1 MADSRTPG
9 VTGSGMS
16 GLGVRLMQAHDV
28 EDVAASLAAAFDDDP
43 VWEYLVRGSRN
54 RTGRLSTIFR
64 TMIRQQHLPHSASYT
79 DSERAGGALWDPPR
93 LWRMTPSQLLR
104 CSPGFI
110 RGFGTNIVN
119 SARTLSTVEHAHP
132 KAPPHFYLAV
142 LGTRPDRQGKGI
154 GSALLRPILDRCDEE
169 GIGAYLESS
178 KESNIAFYARH
189 GFAVAGEIRL
199 PKGPRLWPM
208 CRDPQPPEQKAD
220 P

>member
-1 MADSRTPG
+1 MEDPRPPG
-9 VTGSGMS
+9 RTGSGMPRM
-16 GLGVRLMQAHDV
+16 GVHLMELDEV
-28 EDVAASLAAAFDDDP
+28 DDVAASLAAAFDDDP
-43 VWEYLVRGSRN
+43 VWEYLVRGPRN

-64 TMIRQQHLPHSASYT
+64 SMIRFQHLSHSASYT
-79 DSERAGGALWDPPR
+79 DTEKAGGALWDPPR

-119 SARTLSTVEHAHP
+119 SARTLSTVEHSHP
-132 KAPPHFYLAV
+132 KAPPHYYLAI

-154 GSALLRPILDRCDEE
+154 GSAMLRPILDRCDEE

-189 GFAVAGEIRL
+189 GFAVTGDMTL

-208 CRDPQPPEQKAD
+208 WREPQSREQKPD